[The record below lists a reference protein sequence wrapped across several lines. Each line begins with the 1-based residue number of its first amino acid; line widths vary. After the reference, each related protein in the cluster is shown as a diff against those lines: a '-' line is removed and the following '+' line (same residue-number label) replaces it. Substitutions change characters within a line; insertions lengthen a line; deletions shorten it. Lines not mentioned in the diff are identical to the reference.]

1 MASFTDAVVFRR
13 PKLRS
18 ILRESPWAVVD
29 ELGML
34 WFILFVIE
42 TLICPP
48 WVAVG
53 PQGVRIRE
61 IFSRRFYPWPLIER
75 FEVGNPSLPH
85 RAYLLVKGRVDAADL
100 HQEEVV
106 ELPQLYDPKANEL
119 VTCLAEA
126 QGRFQQRSSVA

>member
-1 MASFTDAVVFRR
+1 MPSSTDAVVFRR

-18 ILRESPWAVVD
+18 ILRESPWVIVD
-29 ELGML
+29 ELGIL

-53 PQGVRIRE
+53 PQGVRTRE

-75 FEVGNPSLPH
+75 FEVGNPSLPN
-85 RAYLLVKGRVDAADL
+85 RAYLLVKGRGDAVEL
-100 HQEEVV
+100 RQEEVV
-106 ELPQLYDPKANEL
+106 ELPQLYDPKPKEL

-126 QGRFQQRSSVA
+126 QGRFQQRISVA